1 MAKGKIVITGYKEI
15 LQDIE
20 NIERKAPAVLSKAL
34 EETAKETDDNY
45 RAFISKHH
53 YAGITEDS
61 LELHHK
67 IINEGDKLSVQ
78 TGFSLDKGGIASIYL
93 DKGTPRMKPYNYLK
107 SVRNKKIMDRIFSE
121 KLKEI
126 L

>member
-1 MAKGKIVITGYKEI
+1 MAKGKIVITGYEEI
-15 LQDIE
+15 LKDIE
-20 NIERKAPAVLSKAL
+20 EIGRKTPVILSKAL
-34 EETAKETDDNY
+34 EETAKETDKNY
-45 RAFISKHH
+45 KAFIRKHH

-61 LELHHK
+61 LELHHQV
-67 IINEGDKLSVQ
+67 INEGDKLSVQ
-78 TGFSLDKGGIASIYL
+78 TGFKLDEGGIAAIYL

-107 SVRNKKIMDRIFSE
+107 SVRNKNIINKVFRE